1 MLFDFGSTQHPSP
14 DPYPSDGPGVNYLVT
29 HDLVADLVAYEQGL
43 IDHTTL
49 LSQRKINLGESLD
62 FGQRLCGY
70 RPCQQ
75 LYRHELKVIY
85 TTPERKLTGEYILAS
100 LFLFV

>member
-1 MLFDFGSTQHPSP
+1 MLFDFGSTQRPGP

-29 HDLVADLVAYEQGL
+29 RDLVAYEQGL

-49 LSQRKINLGESLD
+49 LSRRKIKLGESLD

-75 LYRHELKVIY
+75 LYRHEQKVIY
-85 TTPERKLTGEYILAS
+85 TTPKRKLTGEYILAS